1 MSLKSQQN
9 EREKTKDILMKIKFL
24 IMLLIICGCETK
36 SKKSTLNN
44 SKTEKPVKEK
54 IGTEN
59 RKFFVGDIDNDKVN
73 DTAFVYYKW
82 NDETNEIECG
92 EKICYI
98 DIKFKRNIPTI
109 SFEQRLV
116 GLVVMKTEDVN
127 RDNANEILIFSRTN
141 EGWWNNISV
150 WSFQKGIWNEIAK
163 TNAFISDDKDFE
175 NHIIKEK
182 GKYYLIGQDKWNEDE
197 NGDFKIVKTKL

>member
-1 MSLKSQQN
+1 
-9 EREKTKDILMKIKFL
+9 MKIKFL
-24 IMLLIICGCETK
+24 ILLLIICSCETK
-36 SKKSTLNN
+36 SKKSIPDN

-54 IGTEN
+54 IGIED
-59 RKFFVGDIDNDKVN
+59 RKFFVGDIDNDKVS

-92 EKICYI
+92 EKICNI
-98 DIKFKRNIPTI
+98 DIEFKRNIPKI
-109 SFEQRLV
+109 SIEQRLV
-116 GLVVMKTEDVN
+116 GVWVMKTEDIN
-127 RDNANEILIFSRTN
+127 HDNANEILIFSRTN
-141 EGWWNNISV
+141 EGWWKNISV
-150 WSFQKGIWNEIAK
+150 WSFQKGTWNEIAK

-197 NGDFKIVKTKL
+197 NGNFKIIKIKL